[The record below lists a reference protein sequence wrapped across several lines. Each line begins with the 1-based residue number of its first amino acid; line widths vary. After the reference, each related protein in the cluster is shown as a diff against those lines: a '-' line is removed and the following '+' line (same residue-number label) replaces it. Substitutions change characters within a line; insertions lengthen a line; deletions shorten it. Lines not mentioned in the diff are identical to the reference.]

1 MKIIFTTLKQVIDK
15 LKDFISSSLTNE
27 EKLAEIHSYFTRIT
41 EVLLTDNKPD
51 NDRVLDRVLSLDRR
65 MDRWDKDETKIENMN
80 KLIEDVTRINTEVS
94 RKFYRQNLQS
104 NKEIMDVYKKF
115 WIPCPG
121 YPVLMGAPLIK
132 TSDLVNCMY
141 GR

>member
-1 MKIIFTTLKQVIDK
+1 M
-15 LKDFISSSLTNE
+15 
-27 EKLAEIHSYFTRIT
+27 
-41 EVLLTDNKPD
+41 LLTDNKPD

-65 MDRWDKDETKIENMN
+65 MDRWDKDETKMENMN

>member
-1 MKIIFTTLKQVIDK
+1 LKIIFTTLKQVIDK